1 MINDPFLINI
11 QHQDPVTVPIFSAN
25 LRYLLL
31 THSLTST
38 NTFPLAHSHQ
48 SKHFSTTNMVAYSIL
63 SVLGLTLTAMAT
75 PVPAAEPGLLS
86 GMTGAVSSVTGT
98 VSSVTA
104 PIQNAAAPV
113 VSPVVKVV
121 ESLPALRKSQTP
133 THHPQIHQ
141 D

>member
-1 MINDPFLINI
+1 MSYKNRSHSHPKPILSSSAPSTKI
-11 QHQDPVTVPIFSAN
+11 QHQSPNLPAQLSLSA
-25 LRYLLL
+25 

-38 NTFPLAHSHQ
+38 NTVQLTHSHQ
-48 SKHFSTTNMVAYSIL
+48 PKHFSTANMVAYTIL
-63 SVLGLTLTAMAT
+63 SVLGLTLTAMSS

-86 GMTGAVSSVTGT
+86 GVTGAVSGVTTT
-98 VSSVTA
+98 VSAV
-104 PIQNAAAPV
+104 AAPV

-133 THHPQIHQ
+133 IQYPPR